1 MSDDAGAPVLARTPV
16 VQTTNGPVRGY
27 AENGLQIFKGLR
39 YGAPPVGALRFK
51 PPQKPAPWSEIAD
64 AVALGAPSM
73 QAGADPT
80 AAVGQQR
87 SAGTPA
93 APGEPPASEDCLFIN
108 VWSQGL
114 SDNQPRPVM
123 VWLHGG
129 GFANG
134 SGGAAMYDG
143 EALARKGDVVVVTV
157 NHRLNVF
164 GYLHLADLAGPDYA
178 RSGAAGMLDIVQ
190 VLEWVADNIAAF
202 GGDAGNVTIFG
213 ESGGGWKV
221 SLLMAMPGA
230 HGLFHKAI
238 IQSGPGL
245 RAAKPETATDT
256 ARAFLEELQ
265 VAPGD
270 VAALQAASAEEVS
283 AAAAMVVS
291 RLPAD
296 QRLNGFSPVRDGTA
310 IPADPFHPAAP
321 ALSADIPLMI
331 GTNKDETTLFMIGD
345 PRFGS
350 HTEEDL
356 AKRAKAAA
364 GDKAEALVAL
374 FRRLHPDNSPSHLIS
389 DVTTAMT
396 MWSGSITLAERKA
409 AQGGAPVYM
418 YQLTWETPVARGR
431 LKSPHALE
439 IPLVFDNVE
448 KARNFV
454 GRGDEPQL
462 LADQLSSAW
471 LAFARTGD
479 PNTTEAPKWPAY
491 DAVTRA
497 TMMFDLESRA
507 VEDPNAEVRAVLQ
520 G

>member
-1 MSDDAGAPVLARTPV
+1 MSDDAGAILLHTAV
-16 VQTTNGPVRGY
+16 VETTNGPVRGY
-27 AENGLQIFKGLR
+27 AEGGLQIFKGLR
-39 YGAPPVGALRFK
+39 YGAAPIGSLRFRPPRK
-51 PPQKPAPWSEIAD
+51 PEPWIEVAD
-64 AVALGAPSM
+64 ALALAAPSI

-80 AAVGQQR
+80 AAVNQR

-93 APGEPPASEDCLFIN
+93 TPGEPPADEDCLFIN
-108 VWSQGL
+108 VWTQGL
-114 SDNQPRPVM
+114 DDAKQRPVM

-143 EALARKGDVVVVTV
+143 EALARKGDVVIVTV

-164 GYLHLADLAGPDYA
+164 GYLHLAEAMGADYA
-178 RSGAAGMLDIVQ
+178 QSGVAGMLDIVQ
-190 VLEWVADNIAAF
+190 VLEWVRDNISAF
-202 GGDAGNVTIFG
+202 GGDPRNVTIFG

-221 SLLMAMPGA
+221 SLLMAMPAA

-245 RAAKPETATDT
+245 RANRPETAGAT
-256 ARAFLEELQ
+256 AKSLLEELAI
-265 VAPGD
+265 APGD
-270 VAALQAASAEEVS
+270 VKALQAASTEAIRQ
-283 AAAAMVVS
+283 AAAQVVS

-296 QRLNGFSPVRDGTA
+296 QRLNGFSPVKDGTA
-310 IPADPFHPAAP
+310 IPGDPFHPAAP
-321 ALSADIPLMI
+321 GLSADIPLLI
-331 GTNKDETTLFMIGD
+331 GTNKDEATLFMIGD

-356 AKRAKAAA
+356 AKRARAQA
-364 GDKAEALVAL
+364 GDKADALVAL
-374 FRRLHPDNSPSHLIS
+374 FRRLHPGNGPSHLIS
-389 DVTTAMT
+389 DVQTAT
-396 MWSGSITLAERKA
+396 GMWAGSITLAERKA
-409 AQGGAPVYM
+409 AQKAAPVFM

-454 GRGDEPQL
+454 GRGDEPQV
-462 LADQLSSAW
+462 LADQMSSAW

-479 PNTTEAPKWPAY
+479 PNADGIPAWPVY
-491 DAVTRA
+491 DAETRA
-497 TMMFDLESRA
+497 TMMFDLESA
-507 VEDPNAEVRAVLQ
+507 VANDPGAEVRELLQ